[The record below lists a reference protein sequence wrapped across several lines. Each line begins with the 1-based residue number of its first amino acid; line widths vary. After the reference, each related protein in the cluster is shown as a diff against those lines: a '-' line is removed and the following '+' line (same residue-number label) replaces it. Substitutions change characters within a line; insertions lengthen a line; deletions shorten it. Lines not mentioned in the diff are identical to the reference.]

1 MVVQAVGSGTETKMK
16 GKMSSRFLKF
26 NLHASLIFSV
36 ALIILLPSSVFA
48 ATVYVKKI
56 KTKITEAPSPR
67 SKIIA
72 VINPGIPLE
81 IISRKGKFYY
91 VKLSNGKKG
100 WVFKFKVTAKKPTK
114 EDQDEDLFA
123 LLVGERKIKADEAS
137 TGGSIRG
144 LSRISERDAKSRGIK
159 PEHIQAVK
167 NMENFKVDSKE
178 LEAFQMKG
186 RLGEYSESE

>member
-1 MVVQAVGSGTETKMK
+1 MK
-16 GKMSSRFLKF
+16 SKIRPRFFKF
-26 NLHASLIFSV
+26 SLCVSLIFSV
-36 ALIILLPSSVFA
+36 TLIILLPSLVFA

-72 VINPGIPLE
+72 VINPGVPLE

-91 VKLSNGKKG
+91 VKLPNNKKG
-100 WVFKFKVTAKKPTK
+100 WIFKFKVKTKKSTGK
-114 EDQDEDLFA
+114 DGDDELFA
-123 LLVGERKIKADEAS
+123 LLVGERKTKADEAS

-159 PEHIQAVK
+159 SEHIQSVK
-167 NMENFKVDSKE
+167 NMENLQISLEE
-178 LEAFQMKG
+178 LESFQQEG
-186 RLGEYSESE
+186 RLGEYSETE